1 MERSKFYMPAE
12 YAPHEGTLLIWP
24 VRPGSWPHG
33 GKAAQQ
39 AFCRIMEAL
48 LPHEKVWLLAGRDH
62 LAEAR
67 AAVPAGVEVLELE
80 SDDAWARDVGPTF
93 LIDGL
98 GGRMG
103 VDWQFNA
110 WGGDVDGLYAHW
122 EKDDAVASQF
132 CRLLGDPVLN
142 AHPFVLEGGSI
153 HSDGEGTILTTESC
167 LLSAGRNPE
176 MTKAEI
182 EAKLLETLGAE
193 KVLWLPRGIYN
204 DETNEHVDNICCFVG
219 PAQVALA
226 WTDDENDPQYPLSRA
241 CETALQGATDAK
253 GRPFT
258 IHRLP
263 IPKTPITV
271 REEDLTGY
279 VFEEGEDMRD
289 VGERLAASYVNFYIG
304 NGVVLVPQFGD
315 SHDTLALEILGQCFP
330 TRQVI
335 PIPARDILL
344 GGGNIHCITQQVPRP

>member
-1 MERSKFYMPAE
+1 MKTRKFYMPAE

-33 GKAAQQ
+33 GRAAQR
-39 AFCRIMEAL
+39 AFCQIMEAL
-48 LPHEKVWLLAGRDH
+48 LPREKVWLLADRDH

-67 AAVPAGVEVLELE
+67 SAAPAGVEVLEID

-93 LIDGL
+93 LIDGQ
-98 GGRMG
+98 GGRLG

-110 WGGDVDGLYAHW
+110 WGGEVDGLYAHW
-122 EKDDAVASQF
+122 ERDDLLASRF
-132 CRLLGDPVLN
+132 CRALGDPVRD

-153 HSDGEGTILTTESC
+153 HSDGQGTILTTESC
-167 LLSAGRNPE
+167 LRSAGRNPQ

-193 KVLWLPRGIYN
+193 KVVWLPRGIFN
-204 DETNEHVDNICCFVG
+204 DETNEHVDNICCFAG
-219 PAQVALA
+219 PAEVILA
-226 WTDDENDPQYPLSRA
+226 WTDDENDPQYPLSHA
-241 CETALQGATDAK
+241 CEAALRAATDAQ

-271 REEDLTGY
+271 READLTGY
-279 VFEEGEDMRD
+279 VFEEGEDVRA

-315 SHDTLALEILGQCFP
+315 DHDEKALEILGKLFP
-330 TRQVI
+330 IRKVV
-335 PIPARDILL
+335 PIAARDILL
-344 GGGNIHCITQQVPRP
+344 GGGNIHCITQQVPRR